1 MIKFSIVIPV
11 FNESKNIENL
21 VLEIINSLSE
31 YKNYELIIVEDGS
44 KDDSLK
50 VIKNIQKKHTIKLI
64 QHNKNLGQSRSI
76 YTGIKN
82 SSSETIVTLDG
93 DGQNNPK
100 DIPKLL
106 KIYFSLNNFSLVSG
120 IRMNR
125 KDNLIKIM
133 SSKMANSIRSYILQD
148 NCPDTGCSLKIF
160 QKNIFL
166 DFPYFDGI
174 HRFIPA
180 LFKGFGQ
187 KIRYVPVDHRL
198 RIKGVSKYGI
208 LDRLFKGVYDLFR
221 VKRIINQYKK
231 SND

>member
-1 MIKFSIVIPV
+1 VIKFSIVIPV

>member
-1 MIKFSIVIPV
+1 ARINLIIITALIFYSFKILYFVIKFSIVIPV

-180 LFKGFGQ
+180 LF
-187 KIRYVPVDHRL
+187 
-198 RIKGVSKYGI
+198 
-208 LDRLFKGVYDLFR
+208 
-221 VKRIINQYKK
+221 
-231 SND
+231 